1 MKQFRWMVMGGAL
14 AMTLGFVLAPAAPAG
29 AQQPGGASSPT
40 AQQPGAASSPAV
52 QLPPPPNKVTT
63 SPEYID
69 WQLGT
74 AVIQLQRALEMQT
87 NGTTP
92 DPEQTSKIIYDG
104 YVKVRSAHALLMRRK
119 DKREAKT
126 GMPDPMLGLAYTTV
140 RKARFSVLYARQAAA
155 KSQTE
160 QSVGHLTTALA
171 YLERARAII
180 N

>member
-14 AMTLGFVLAPAAPAG
+14 AMTLGFVLALAAPAG
-29 AQQPGGASSPT
+29 

-52 QLPPPPNKVTT
+52 QLPPPPSKVTT

-74 AVIQLQRALEMQT
+74 AVMQLQRALAMQT
-87 NGTTP
+87 TGTTP

-104 YVKVRSAHALLMRRK
+104 YVKVRSAHALVMRRK
-119 DKREAKT
+119 DKRELKT
-126 GMPDPMLGLAYTTV
+126 GIPDPLLGLAYTTI

-155 KSQTE
+155 KSQTDK
-160 QSVGHLTTALA
+160 SVDHLTTALA
-171 YLERARAII
+171 DLERARAMI

>member
-1 MKQFRWMVMGGAL
+1 MGGAL

-29 AQQPGGASSPT
+29 AQQPGGALSPD
-40 AQQPGAASSPAV
+40 A

-63 SPEYID
+63 SAEYID

-74 AVIQLQRALEMQT
+74 AVVQLNRALTIQT

-92 DPEQTSKIIYDG
+92 DPEQTSKIIYEA

-119 DKREAKT
+119 DKRELKT
-126 GMPDPMLGLAYTTV
+126 GIPDPMLGLAYTTV

-155 KSQTE
+155 KSQTDK
-160 QSVGHLTTALA
+160 SVNHLTTALA
-171 YLERARAII
+171 DLERARAMI